1 MEVKQIRCYGKGDS
15 RNTKDQSIS
24 GEFDEILVK
33 GYPGL
38 KVEINGKS
46 IKIGET
52 GIYNIL
58 AEENVKITSFKIPGM
73 DESEDNTPEDK
84 ENANNLTDIPSA
96 YIVAT
101 LAKYDEET
109 PKNNSTEETTEPGQN
124 QGTDT
129 GTTDEPQGDTPT
141 AETEEEVLDNHDSR
155 K

>member
-1 MEVKQIRCYGKGDS
+1 MEVKQIRCYGENDPK
-15 RNTKDQSIS
+15 SIS

-58 AEENVKITSFKIPGM
+58 AEENVKITSFSIPTK
-73 DESEDNTPEDK
+73 DIDIIES
-84 ENANNLTDIPSA
+84 IPSA

-141 AETEEEVLDNHDSR
+141 TETEEEVLDNHDSR